1 MHPFLNHDF
10 LLNSESARRL
20 YLEYASPLP
29 VSDYHTFLSPGD
41 FTSDSTFQNYTQL
54 SLTNS
59 PTKWRAMRAH
69 GVQEEFISGQASDK
83 EKFEQ
88 WARIFPYL
96 MNSPVYFQTI
106 LGMKSIF
113 GIHSTLNANSASHIY
128 DELASLLQKPEFS
141 SKGLLKKMRVQQIV
155 SALDPVDSLEFQTSG
170 IENDEEVKWNPSF
183 MTDKALN
190 IRNVTDLKAFIAQ
203 LQTVSRY
210 EIRNLVTYLAAL
222 KDRHDFFHSR
232 GCRLSVHNLET
243 LQFVPSSE
251 GEVARIFDKVIV
263 GGKLDETEILKF
275 ESFMLVQFALWDNQK
290 GWVQNLNL
298 GTVRNTS
305 TRMFRQL
312 GTHSGMD
319 AQSDVDQTRSLVE
332 FFDHLDK
339 ENCLPKTIVNSSSMV
354 HSDSVLSIIGSFQD
368 GSIRGKMQPGFID
381 WGLAQPQRVISFQRQ
396 VASHSL
402 LPLYIGPPS
411 HGRSVS
417 DLIRHDYFRRIL
429 CDYLGNAMDS
439 GNMPADWNVA
449 GDMIKDISLRN
460 AQTYFDI
467 SG

>member
-1 MHPFLNHDF
+1 MHPFLNHEF
-10 LLNSESARRL
+10 LLNSESAKRL
-20 YLEYASPLP
+20 YLEYATELP
-29 VSDYHTFLSPGD
+29 VFDYLSFLSA
-41 FTSDSTFQNYTQL
+41 SDISSGRNFENYTQM
-54 SLTNS
+54 SLAND
-59 PTKWRAMRAH
+59 PVKWRVMRSM
-69 GVQEEFISGQASDK
+69 GIQEDFITGKSTDK
-83 EKFEQ
+83 EKFDQ

-96 MNSPVYFQTI
+96 FESPLYFQTI
-106 LGMKSIF
+106 LELKSIF
-113 GIHSTLNANSASHIY
+113 GIQQMLNAGSSDQIY
-128 DELASLLQKPEFS
+128 DQIMEKFKEPEFS
-141 SKGLLKKMRVQQIV
+141 TIGILKKLRVQKVV
-155 SALDPVDSLEFQTSG
+155 SAVDPDDSLVFFEEAPEDGVSIKSVPAFKT
-170 IENDEEVKWNPSF
+170 ENAINIGRVP
-183 MTDKALN
+183 ALK
-190 IRNVTDLKAFIAQ
+190 DFIAR

-210 EIRNLVTYLAAL
+210 EIRNLATYLAAL
-222 KDRHDFFHSR
+222 KDRHDFFHSK
-232 GCRLSVHNLET
+232 GCRLSVHTLET
-243 LQFVPSSE
+243 FEFVPASE
-251 GEVARIFDKVIV
+251 GDVSRIFDKVIV
-263 GGKLDETEILKF
+263 GGKLEEADIQKF

-298 GTVRNTS
+298 SAVRHPS
-305 TRMFRQL
+305 TRMLRQL
-312 GTHSGMD
+312 GPDSGMD
-319 AQSDVDQTRSLVE
+319 ARSDAELTRSLMA